1 MRAVLIALLL
11 SIICL
16 PASGQT
22 LWSRPYQPNQIA
34 VETIVPDVE
43 GTSFFSGATFI
54 TGTASLSEN
63 IELQAELPVARVQPS
78 GNGPSTTTLGNP
90 YVGLGV
96 SSTSLPVLLEVGARI
111 PAASSNRAAGLG
123 AATDIGRTSA
133 FLPDEFG
140 FSALL
145 NGRYELGRQST
156 IRLRTGFAYG
166 SRPSPTTGSDAR
178 LTRWQ
183 MHYEAQLWRES
194 NPLLTGLSLMGRHRL
209 DSPGTS
215 EHLISLSIM
224 ADWPRIQP
232 GLFAGTSLND
242 LFQNGTFSPLVG
254 LTLSVSYGRF

>member
-1 MRAVLIALLL
+1 MRAFVAALLL
-11 SIICL
+11 SAMCL

-34 VETIVPDVE
+34 VETIVPDAE

-63 IELQAELPVARVQPS
+63 IELQAELPVARAHPS
-78 GNGPSTTTLGNP
+78 GNGASTSTLGNP
-90 YVGLGV
+90 YVGVGL
-96 SSTSLPVLLEVGARI
+96 SSTSLPVLLEVGGRI
-111 PAASSNRAAGLG
+111 PAASSNAAAGLG
-123 AATDIGRTSA
+123 AATDIGRTAA
-133 FLPDEFG
+133 FVPDEFG
-140 FSALL
+140 LSALL

-156 IRLRTGFAYG
+156 IRFRSGFAYG
-166 SRPSPTTGSDAR
+166 SRPSPNSGSDSR
-178 LTRWQ
+178 RTRWQ

-194 NPLLTGLSLMGRHRL
+194 NPLLTGLSFLGRHRL

-215 EHLISLSIM
+215 EHLISLSVM

-254 LTLSVSYGRF
+254 LTLNISYGRF

>member
-1 MRAVLIALLL
+1 MRAFVAVLLL
-11 SIICL
+11 NAMCL
-16 PASGQT
+16 PATGQT

-34 VETIVPDVE
+34 VETIVPDAE

-63 IELQAELPVARVQPS
+63 IELQAELPLARVQPS
-78 GNGPSTTTLGNP
+78 GNGASTSTLGNP
-90 YVGLGV
+90 YVGVGL
-96 SSTSLPVLLEVGARI
+96 SSTSLPVLLEVGGRI
-111 PAASSNRAAGLG
+111 PAASANPAASVG
-123 AATDIGRTSA
+123 ATTDIGRTSA
-133 FLPDEFG
+133 FVPDEFG
-140 FSALL
+140 LSALL
-145 NGRYELGRQST
+145 NGRYSLGRQSS

-166 SRPSPTTGSDAR
+166 SGPSPNDTSDDR

-194 NPLLTGLSLMGRHRL
+194 NPLLTGISFLGRHRL

-215 EHLISLSIM
+215 EHLISLSVM
-224 ADWPRIQP
+224 ADWARIQP

-254 LTLSVSYGRF
+254 LTLNVSYGRF